1 MPPPVPP
8 TPPGSPASA
17 VSALG
22 ASRARRPVPV
32 KTILVTVGLV
42 LATAGLIEIVIKLRR
57 VIIWVGIAAFF
68 AVVLH
73 PAVEFGVRKLR
84 LRRAVAAL
92 IVFVL
97 GMAVLGAA
105 AYAFIQP
112 LANEVNDFVNNF
124 PSYVND
130 AKAGRGTIGHVVKR
144 YRIDGYVDRN
154 QAKLKAA
161 LKTAEKPLVHL
172 ARGVLNTLT
181 AIATIIV
188 VTFLMLIE
196 GPRMMENGLA
206 VLSPNRR
213 AHVTEVLTDATRALA
228 GYVAG
233 NLAMAIIAGGV
244 CYLALIVLGVPFRG
258 VLALWV
264 GFTTI
269 IPLVGAVIGAIP
281 AVTVAFI
288 HSTPAGIAMIV
299 ILIVYQ
305 QIENRTFAKRIMATT
320 VALTPLATVVS
331 VLIGFDLLGIL
342 GVLLAIPAA
351 GVINVVVGDLWRYRR
366 ARRRGIGGMSTAMTP
381 ATEDGRM

>member
-1 MPPPVPP
+1 M
-8 TPPGSPASA
+8 SPAGP
-17 VSALG
+17 VSVRR
-22 ASRARRPVPV
+22 SRQPVPV
-32 KTILVTVGLV
+32 KTIVVTVGLV
-42 LATAGLIEIVIKLRR
+42 LATAGVIEIVIKLRK
-57 VIIWVGIAAFF
+57 VIIWVAIAAFF

-84 LRRAVAAL
+84 LKRALAAL

-105 AYAFIQP
+105 GYAFIKP
-112 LANEVNDFVNNF
+112 IVNEVNDFVNNF

-130 AKAGRGTIGHVVKR
+130 AKAGRGTIGHIVKR
-144 YRIDGYVDRN
+144 YHIDGYVDRN

-172 ARGVLNTLT
+172 ARGILDTLT

-206 VLSPNRR
+206 VLSPTRR
-213 AHVTEVLTDATRALA
+213 AHVEEVLTDATSALA

-244 CYLALIVLGVPFRG
+244 CYLALVALGVPFRG

-305 QIENRTFAKRIMATT
+305 QIENRTFAKRIMART

-331 VLIGFDLLGIL
+331 VLVGFDLLGIL

-351 GVINVVVGDLWRYRR
+351 GVINVVIRDLWRYRR
-366 ARRRGIGGMSTAMTP
+366 ARRRGIVMGMTP
-381 ATEDGRM
+381 ATEDGRT